1 MHLDGFGSAKG
12 EKAIDKI
19 GELALEREKT
29 RRMTLVVAAVLLM
42 FGCSA
47 LLYCPNDKKMEG
59 IIVGAV
65 MIVLSLGAIGA
76 SAFRVKLP
84 HVEIVS
90 TNNCSKDQ
98 EDSNFPLRAE

>member
-1 MHLDGFGSAKG
+1 VHLEGFGTASGK
-12 EKAIDKI
+12 KAIEKFAD
-19 GELALEREKT
+19 LAKEREKT
-29 RRMTLVVAAVLLM
+29 RRITLIVAAAFLI

-65 MIVLSLGAIGA
+65 MIVLSLGAVGV

-84 HVEIVS
+84 YVEINS
-90 TNNCSKDQ
+90 LISSADKQ
-98 EDSNFPLRAE
+98 EGSSPLM